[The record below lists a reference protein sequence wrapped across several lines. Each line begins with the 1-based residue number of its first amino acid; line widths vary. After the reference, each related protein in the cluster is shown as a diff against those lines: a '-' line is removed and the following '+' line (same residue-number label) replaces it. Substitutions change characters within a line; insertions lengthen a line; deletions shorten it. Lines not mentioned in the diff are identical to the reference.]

1 MFQLSA
7 AFWRSSLWAEARV
20 SLKLAVPLMLIQLSE
35 GAVNFVDT
43 LMMGGLGTSMLAAGG
58 LGATA
63 FWMLLSLCTGLL
75 EMTGAIAA
83 EAHGAQDHA
92 RVSRINV
99 QGLWLSFGISLP
111 TMVLIWHLDTI
122 LKLLGQQTTIVDGA
136 TAYLH
141 AIVWGLPAA
150 LGLFVFK
157 EILTAL
163 SRPRLVV
170 MLMILSIP
178 LNITLNYGLM
188 NGKWG
193 LPELEL
199 AGIGWAST
207 LVFWFSFAVALLLLT
222 VHPSLSRLRLLR
234 QWWRCDLTILSEIIH
249 LGWPL
254 CVDYGTEMGALTAA
268 ALLMGLWSTE
278 LLAAHRIVMTTT
290 ELLMMISWG
299 FAYAAAMRTGHKIGA
314 GSPRAAQRVAH
325 ANLLMNL
332 LLVVVLSIPLW
343 VLPQT
348 IAGFYLNV
356 NSPESAETVA
366 IAATLFKIGVVFQ
379 IAQGIRLISAGILQG
394 LKDTHL
400 LATVDVLAHWGIGI
414 GCGYVIGQL
423 FGWQGVGLW
432 WSLAL
437 GQLVAAIVLTK
448 RFQQLIAA
456 RIPGI
461 SPRWAGIHEDSAGA
475 DD

>member
-1 MFQLSA
+1 MPSVSTQQA
-7 AFWRSSLWAEARV
+7 SLWTEARA
-20 SLKLAVPLMLIQLSE
+20 SLRLAVPLMAIQLSE

-43 LMMGGLGTSMLAAGG
+43 LMMGGLGTQSLAAGG
-58 LGATA
+58 LGATV

-83 EAHGAQDHA
+83 EAYGAQDHH

-99 QGLWLSFGISLP
+99 QGLWLSFGVALP
-111 TMVLIWHLDTI
+111 TMILLWHWPVI
-122 LKLLGQQTTIVDGA
+122 LRLLGQQSAIIDGA
-136 TAYLH
+136 TVYLH
-141 AIVWGLPAA
+141 SIVWGLPAA

-157 EILTAL
+157 ETLTAV

-170 MLMILSIP
+170 LLMGLGIP
-178 LNITLNYGLM
+178 LNIGLNYGLIY
-188 NGKWG
+188 GKWG
-193 LPELEL
+193 LPELGL

-207 LVFWFSFAVALLLLT
+207 LVFWFSFGVAVLIVS
-222 VHPSLSRLRLLR
+222 VHPALRRLHLMRA
-234 QWWRCDLTILSEIIH
+234 WWRCDRNILTEIIH

-254 CVDYGTEMGALTAA
+254 CIDYGTEMGALTAA

-290 ELLMMISWG
+290 ELLLMFSWG

-314 GSPRAAQRVAH
+314 GAPRAARRVAY

-332 LLVVVLSIPLW
+332 GLVVMLAIPLW
-343 VLPQT
+343 VWPRT

-356 NSPESAETVA
+356 DLPANAETVA

-379 IAQGIRLISAGILQG
+379 ITQGIRLISAGTLQG

-414 GCGYVIGQL
+414 GLGYVFGQL
-423 FGWQGVGLW
+423 LGWQGIGLW
-432 WSLAL
+432 WCLAL
-437 GQLVAAIVLTK
+437 GQLVAAIVLTQ
-448 RFQQLIAA
+448 RFQQLIAT
-456 RIPGI
+456 RITNQ
-461 SPRWAGIHEDSAGA
+461 RVTATTLEKT
-475 DD
+475 

>member
-1 MFQLSA
+1 MSQFYSLPRWS
-7 AFWRSSLWAEARV
+7 SSLRAEAKA
-20 SLKLAVPLMLIQLSE
+20 SLKLALPLMLIQLSE

-43 LMMGGLGTSMLAAGG
+43 LMMGGLGTATLAAGG
-58 LGATA
+58 LGATV

-83 EAHGAQDHA
+83 EAHGAQDHN

-99 QGLWLSFGISLP
+99 QGLWISFGISIP
-111 TMVLIWHLDTI
+111 TMVLIWHMDVI
-122 LKLLGQQTTIVDGA
+122 LPLLGQQAVTVEVA
-136 TAYLH
+136 LAYLH

-150 LGLFVFK
+150 LGVFVFK

-170 MLMILSIP
+170 VLMGLSIP
-178 LNITLNYGLM
+178 LNIGLNYGLM
-188 NGKWG
+188 YGKWG
-193 LPELEL
+193 LPELGL
-199 AGIGWAST
+199 AGIGWASM
-207 LVFWFSFAVALLLLT
+207 LVFWLSFGLAVLLLK
-222 VHPSLSRLRLLR
+222 VYPSLRRLQLLR
-234 QWWRCDLTILSEIIH
+234 RWWRCDRNILTEIIH

-290 ELLMMISWG
+290 ELLLMFSWG

-325 ANLLMNL
+325 ANLLMNSV
-332 LLVVVLSIPLW
+332 LVVMLAIPLW

-356 NSPESAETVA
+356 NLPENANTVN
-366 IAATLFKIGVVFQ
+366 IAATLFKVGVVFQ
-379 IAQGIRLISAGILQG
+379 VAQGIRLISAGTLQG

-414 GCGYVIGQL
+414 GLGYVIGQL
-423 FGWQGVGLW
+423 LGWQGIGLW

-437 GQLVAAIVLTK
+437 GQLVAAVVLTQ
-448 RFQQLIAA
+448 RFQQLIAKRLTA
-456 RIPGI
+456 NRIPYI
-461 SPRWAGIHEDSAGA
+461 SPQK
-475 DD
+475 

>member
-1 MFQLSA
+1 MPQLYALPRWSNGL
-7 AFWRSSLWAEARV
+7 RAEAIA

-43 LMMGGLGTSMLAAGG
+43 LMMGGLGTSLLAAGG

-92 RVSRINV
+92 RVSRINI

-111 TMVLIWHLDTI
+111 TMVLIWHLDSI
-122 LKLLGQQTTIVDGA
+122 LRLLGQQAAIVDGA

-163 SRPRLVV
+163 LRPRLV
-170 MLMILSIP
+170 MLLLLVSIP
-178 LNITLNYGLM
+178 LNIALNYGLM
-188 NGKWG
+188 YGHWG
-193 LPELEL
+193 LPELGL

-207 LVFWFSFAVALLLLT
+207 IVFWWSFVVAVLWLKL
-222 VHPSLSRLRLLR
+222 HPSLRRLRLLR
-234 QWWRCDLTILSEIIH
+234 RWWRCDRTILSEIIH

-290 ELLMMISWG
+290 ELLLMFSWG

-314 GSPRAAQRVAH
+314 GSPRAARRVAH

-332 LLVVVLSIPLW
+332 LLVVILSIPLW

-348 IAGFYLNV
+348 IAGFYLDV
-356 NSPESAETVA
+356 NSPENAATVA
-366 IAATLFKIGVVFQ
+366 IAATLFKVGVVFQ
-379 IAQGIRLISAGILQG
+379 IAQGIRLISAGTLQG

-400 LATVDVLAHWGIGI
+400 LATVDVLAHWGIGL
-414 GCGYVIGQL
+414 GLGYLAGHL
-423 FGWQGVGLW
+423 LGWQGIGLW
-432 WSLAL
+432 WALAL
-437 GQLVAAIVLTK
+437 GQFVAAVVLTR
-448 RFQQLIAA
+448 RFQQLINALIM
-456 RIPGI
+456 RTVQY
-461 SPRWAGIHEDSAGA
+461 
-475 DD
+475 

>member
-1 MFQLSA
+1 MPLFNILSR
-7 AFWRSSLWAEARV
+7 WVSSLRTEAKA
-20 SLKLAVPLMLIQLSE
+20 SLHLAIPLMLIQLSE
-35 GAVNFVDT
+35 GAVNFVDS
-43 LMMGGLGTSMLAAGG
+43 LMMGGLGTATLAAGG
-58 LGATA
+58 LGATV

-83 EAHGAQDHA
+83 EAHGAQDHH

-111 TMVLIWHLDTI
+111 TMVLIWHMDVI
-122 LKLLGQQTTIVDGA
+122 LRLLGQQTATVDGA
-136 TAYLH
+136 IAYLH

-150 LGLFVFK
+150 LGVFVFK

-170 MLMILSIP
+170 MLMGLSIP
-178 LNITLNYGLM
+178 LNIGLNYGLM
-188 NGKWG
+188 YGKWG
-193 LPELEL
+193 LPKLGL

-207 LVFWFSFAVALLLLT
+207 VVFWCSFGVAVVLLK
-222 VHPSLSRLRLLR
+222 VYPSLRRLRLFR
-234 QWWRCDLTILSEIIH
+234 QWWRCDRNILSEIIH

-278 LLAAHRIVMTTT
+278 LLAAHRIVMATT
-290 ELLMMISWG
+290 ELLLMFSWG

-314 GSPRAAQRVAH
+314 GAPRGARQVAH

-332 LLVVVLSIPLW
+332 VLVMVLAIPLW
-343 VLPQT
+343 FLPQT
-348 IAGFYLNV
+348 IASFYLDV
-356 NSPESAETVA
+356 SLPENTETVN
-366 IAATLFKIGVVFQ
+366 IAATLFKVGVVFQ
-379 IAQGIRLISAGILQG
+379 IAQGIRLISAGTLQG

-414 GCGYVIGQL
+414 GLGYVIGQL
-423 FGWQGVGLW
+423 LGWQGIGLW
-432 WSLAL
+432 WSLTC
-437 GQLVAAIVLTK
+437 GQLIAAIVLTQ
-448 RFQQLIAA
+448 RFQQLISV
-456 RIPGI
+456 RIPCI
-461 SPRWAGIHEDSAGA
+461 SPQE
-475 DD
+475 

>member
-1 MFQLSA
+1 MPPFNALPR
-7 AFWRSSLWAEARV
+7 WVSSLRTEAKA
-20 SLKLAVPLMLIQLSE
+20 SLRLAIPLMLIQLSE
-35 GAVNFVDT
+35 GAVNFVDS
-43 LMMGGLGTSMLAAGG
+43 LMMGDLGTATLAAGG
-58 LGATA
+58 LGATV

-83 EAHGAQDHA
+83 EAHGARDHH

-99 QGLWLSFGISLP
+99 QGLWLSFSISLP
-111 TMVLIWHLDTI
+111 TMVLIWHMDVI
-122 LKLLGQQTTIVDGA
+122 LRLLGQQAATVDGA
-136 TAYLH
+136 IAYLH

-150 LGLFVFK
+150 LGVFVFK

-170 MLMILSIP
+170 MLMGLSIP
-178 LNITLNYGLM
+178 LNIGLNYGLM
-188 NGKWG
+188 YGKWG
-193 LPELEL
+193 LPELGL

-207 LVFWFSFAVALLLLT
+207 VVFWCSFGVAVVLLK
-222 VHPSLSRLRLLR
+222 VYPSLRRLRLLR
-234 QWWRCDLTILSEIIH
+234 QWWRCDRNILSEIIH

-290 ELLMMISWG
+290 ELLLMFSWG

-314 GSPRAAQRVAH
+314 GAPRGARQVAH

-332 LLVVVLSIPLW
+332 VLVMVLAIPLW
-343 VLPQT
+343 FLPQT
-348 IAGFYLNV
+348 IASFYLDV
-356 NSPESAETVA
+356 NLPENAETVT
-366 IAATLFKIGVVFQ
+366 IAATLFKVGVVFQ
-379 IAQGIRLISAGILQG
+379 IAQGIRLISAGTLQG

-414 GCGYVIGQL
+414 GLGYVIGQL
-423 FGWQGVGLW
+423 LGWQGIGLW

-437 GQLVAAIVLTK
+437 GQLIAAIVLTQ
-448 RFQQLIAA
+448 RFQQLISV
-456 RIPGI
+456 RIPCI
-461 SPRWAGIHEDSAGA
+461 SPQE
-475 DD
+475 

>member
-1 MFQLSA
+1 MPQLYALPRWSNGL
-7 AFWRSSLWAEARV
+7 RTEAIA

-43 LMMGGLGTSMLAAGG
+43 LMMGELGTLLLAAGG
-58 LGATA
+58 LGVTA

-99 QGLWLSFGISLP
+99 QGLWLSFGISIP
-111 TMVLIWHLDTI
+111 TMVLIWHLDVI
-122 LKLLGQQTTIVDGA
+122 LRRLGQQAAIVDGA

-141 AIVWGLPAA
+141 GIVWGLPAA

-170 MLMILSIP
+170 LLMGVSIP
-178 LNITLNYGLM
+178 LNIALNYGLIH
-188 NGKWG
+188 GKWG
-193 LPELEL
+193 LPELGL

-207 LVFWFSFAVALLLLT
+207 IVFWWSFVVAVLLLK
-222 VHPSLSRLRLLR
+222 VHPSLRQLRLLR
-234 QWWRCDLTILSEIIH
+234 QWWRCDRAILSEIIH

-290 ELLMMISWG
+290 ELLLMFSWG

-314 GSPRAAQRVAH
+314 GSPRAARRVAH

-332 LLVVVLSIPLW
+332 LLVVILSIPLW
-343 VLPQT
+343 VMPQT
-348 IAGFYLNV
+348 IAGFYLDV
-356 NSPESAETVA
+356 NSPENAATVA
-366 IAATLFKIGVVFQ
+366 IAATLFKVGVVFQ
-379 IAQGIRLISAGILQG
+379 IAQGIRLISAGTLQG

-423 FGWQGVGLW
+423 FGWQGMGLW

-437 GQLVAAIVLTK
+437 GQLVAAIVLTQ

-456 RIPGI
+456 RIPDI
-461 SPRWAGIHEDSAGA
+461 SPQK
-475 DD
+475 